1 MIIKNLD
8 LITKIKK
15 DFIRDGYDRMAN
27 KSIHCIRP
35 RSPDRIVFIHG
46 GWNDLEVNNTI
57 ECYDWQTNMW
67 FETTSSELVGRS
79 YHGIEV
85 IIFYNRMK
93 L

>member
-1 MIIKNLD
+1 
-8 LITKIKK
+8 
-15 DFIRDGYDRMAN
+15 MAN